1 MNQRTLILC
10 FFITSAISSFAQK
23 AIRRNIYFET
33 NQSVISAESQNY
45 LRSLSDTIKKY
56 PSYSVELKGH
66 TDADGSNTFNQNLSE
81 KRVKSV
87 KTALESNGILPT
99 NISIAALG
107 ETAPVLD
114 NNSEEGKQRN
124 RRVEL
129 LITIYPPN
137 SNVVTSSVAKPYEN
151 ILQLYKDLGQTPQY
165 FKINTARDTTIK
177 GAKGTSI
184 FIPKGAFQG
193 APSNAIVDFRLK
205 EAYSFADIIAENLT
219 THSGDKLLQTG
230 GMFYAD
236 AVFNNQSLSLKKDL
250 QVTFPTKESKMEGMQ
265 LFTGE
270 RDMKQNGR
278 IDWKAINNPSQPK
291 QFDDDTLTI
300 YEGSNGFDPY
310 LISDKNGHI
319 KFKDLLDTSNSR
331 PNQLFT
337 RAMDEKNKPILVPKQ
352 GITKVGSA
360 LAFFMLNNKD
370 YMQKSV
376 LETHKATFK
385 EVYDYYNVKDFEDLK
400 RQNDVS
406 WDSLIDVRFN
416 FMKYGAIS
424 KEAYLQK
431 KDSVD
436 KVNARIAREM
446 QQIHEFQK
454 TYALPKLGWIN
465 CDRFYNYPQSQ
476 LVVIKT
482 PDFKWTW
489 TSSSTLILKKD
500 KLAMSTSST
509 EFQKVPKNQEAVV
522 VAVKVEN
529 GLSYLALHPILTD
542 NIALNLEYKQMSPE
556 EIKEQLKKLD
566 N

>member
-1 MNQRTLILC
+1 MNQLTLILC
-10 FFITSAISSFAQK
+10 LFITSSISSFAQK
-23 AIRRNIYFET
+23 AIRRNIYFES
-33 NQSVISAESQNY
+33 NQSIISAESQNY

-87 KTALESNGILPT
+87 KTALENNGILPT

-107 ETAPVLD
+107 ETVPILD
-114 NNSEEGKQRN
+114 NNTEEGKQRN

-137 SNVVTSSVAKPYEN
+137 SNAVTSSVAKPYEN
-151 ILQLYKDLGQTPQY
+151 ILQLYKDLGQTPQF

-193 APSNAIVDFRLK
+193 TPSNAIVDFRLK

-230 GMFYAD
+230 GMIYAD
-236 AVFNNQSLSLKKDL
+236 AIFNNQSLSLKKDL

-278 IDWKAINNPSQPK
+278 IDWKPINNPAQPK
-291 QFDDDTLTI
+291 PFDDDTLTI

-337 RAMDEKNKPILVPKQ
+337 RALDEKNKPILVPKQ

-376 LETHKATFK
+376 LETHKATFR

-400 RQNDVS
+400 RQNGVS

-416 FMKYGAIS
+416 FMKYGGLS
-424 KEAYLQK
+424 EEAYFQR
-431 KDSVD
+431 KDSID
-436 KVNARIAREM
+436 KEM
-446 QQIHEFQK
+446 QRIHTFQN
-454 TYALPKLGWIN
+454 TYTFPKLGWIN
-465 CDRFYNYPQSQ
+465 CDKFYNLSKSQ
-476 LVVIKT
+476 LVVVRT
-482 PDFKWTW
+482 PNFKPSQ
-489 TSSSTLILKKD
+489 TSISTLILKND
-500 KLAMSTSST
+500 KLAIANYSYESPNI
-509 EFQKVPKNQEAVV
+509 PKNQEAIV
-522 VAVKVEN
+522 VALKIEN
-529 GLSYLALHPILTD
+529 GLPFLALHPILTD
-542 NIALNLEYKQMSPE
+542 DMTFNLEYKQMSPE
-556 EIKEQLKKLD
+556 EIKQQLKKLD